1 MASKTAETWVK
12 RERRHRNMGRARKAA
27 LRNKGTTPAFPIHT
41 PEIDAAAPPAQ
52 VRPVKADE
60 S

>member
-1 MASKTAETWVK
+1 MASKTAVTEVK

-27 LRNKGTTPAFPIHT
+27 LRNKGSTPPFPIHT

-52 VRPVKADE
+52 VSPKK
-60 S
+60 